1 MIVRVSMKV
10 RDPCHVAA
18 VLAEIV
24 GRPAVQGQAGW
35 LVVAAVGPD
44 LEILERSEGLPPGE
58 ECGIALAS
66 SLTVAEV
73 FAVAGREGWP
83 ARYRR
88 PQGTSG
94 VIELLLE
101 GDCRLEVLTADM
113 QAA

>member
-1 MIVRVSMKV
+1 MILRVSIKV
-10 RDPCHVAA
+10 RDPCHVAT

-24 GRPAVQGQAGW
+24 GRPAVQAQAGW
-35 LVVAAVGPD
+35 LVVSAEGPD
-44 LEILERSEGLPPGE
+44 LEILERPEGFPPGE
-58 ECGIALAS
+58 EYGIALAS

-101 GDCRLEVLTADM
+101 GDCRLDVLTADM